1 MKICIK
7 LLVSYRYQMWEVFLG
22 LDSERVESSD
32 TEELGYTCTI
42 WLSDEIALLVGQDKI
57 KLMNTCL

>member
-42 WLSDEIALLVGQDKI
+42 WLSDEIALLVSQDKI